1 MWEGALRGAVRGAQV
16 VHKWYTSGAQVVYKW
31 KAKDSVQESVLSF
44 HPVGLRGLTSGAQ
57 ACSQVTS

>member
-16 VHKWYTSGAQVVYKW
+16 VHKCCTSGAQVEG
-31 KAKDSVQESVLSF
+31 KDSVQESVLSF